1 MSQETKKLVSKEV
14 AILSSILIPITF
26 VLFVDMIKKIA
37 VSKLI
42 KKNNNKVN
50 FNDYSDYSK
59 VIEYEINERQSYRE
73 AELKIFLRYSFI
85 YPLILVIIF
94 LIIGNSINFNII
106 EVYFSSQYNKTIY
119 EKILGT
125 FTILII
131 NFILYSGLLIQFF
144 MNIESL
150 YPKTSFCFFM
160 ENIYGP
166 IIEEF
171 IYRGLLFTLLKE
183 AGYNGIKSAIYSSL
197 TFSLSHFRH
206 VFDIYFSKKEIP
218 RLFFQSFYT
227 LLFGFYTCYAYNYSG
242 TIIAPILLHGICNTL
257 QMPRFN
263 YLSFCT
269 KIKKNIISIVYIIG
283 ILSWI
288 ILIKIFH

>member
-1 MSQETKKLVSKEV
+1 MSQETKNLVPKKV
-14 AILSSILIPITF
+14 AIISSILVPISF
-26 VLFVDMIKKIA
+26 VLFVDLIKKIA
-37 VSKLI
+37 ASKLI
-42 KKNNNKVN
+42 KKRNNNRAN
-50 FNDYSDYSK
+50 FNDYSK
-59 VIEYEINERQSYRE
+59 VIEYEINERHSYRE
-73 AELKIFLRYSFI
+73 AELKIFLKYSFI
-85 YPLILVIIF
+85 YPLILIIIL
-94 LIIGNSINFNII
+94 LILGNSINFKII

-119 EKILGT
+119 EKVLGT
-125 FTILII
+125 ITILII

-144 MNIESL
+144 MNIENL

-166 IIEEF
+166 ILEEF
-171 IYRGLLFTLLKE
+171 IYRGILFTLLKE

-242 TIIAPILLHGICNTL
+242 TIFAPILLHGICNTL

-263 YLSFCT
+263 YLSNCT
-269 KIKKNIISIVYIIG
+269 NIRKNIISMTYIIG

>member
-1 MSQETKKLVSKEV
+1 MSQETKKLVPKEI
-14 AILSSILIPITF
+14 AILSSVLVPISF
-26 VLFVDMIKKIA
+26 VLFVDLIKKIA
-37 VSKLI
+37 ASKLI
-42 KKNNNKVN
+42 KKKNNKGN
-50 FNDYSDYSK
+50 FNDYSK
-59 VIEYEINERQSYRE
+59 IIEYEIKERHSYRE
-73 AELKIFLRYSFI
+73 AELKIFLKYSFI
-85 YPLILVIIF
+85 YPLILVIIY

-106 EVYFSSQYNKTIY
+106 EVYFSPKYNKTIN

-125 FTILII
+125 ITILII

-144 MNIESL
+144 MDIESL

-166 IIEEF
+166 ILEEF

-206 VFDIYFSKKEIP
+206 IFDIYFSKKEIP

-242 TIIAPILLHGICNTL
+242 TIFAPILLHGICNTL

-263 YLSFCT
+263 YLSYCS

-288 ILIKIFH
+288 ILLKIFH